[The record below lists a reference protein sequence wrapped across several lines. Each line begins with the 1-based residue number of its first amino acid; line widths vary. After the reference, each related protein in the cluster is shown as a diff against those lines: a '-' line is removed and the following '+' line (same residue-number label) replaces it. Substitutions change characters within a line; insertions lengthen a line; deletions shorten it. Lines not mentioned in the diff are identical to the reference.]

1 MTLCRISAGAEEINV
16 VVVNTDNFCDIP
28 RALCEKNSSTS
39 LVFLKEKHIH
49 TFIYK
54 YSYVTIRMDCV
65 ARQHLTTD
73 APSHE
78 LAHRGCEPG
87 NVSPVHRRVSFWLY
101 DDVITVAWYRPRFT
115 DLHPTVRI
123 GLFRVLGIGLE
134 QKQSLLVQMRIRCHI
149 FLHKVTACTQF
160 TTYATYYVI
169 KCVW

>member
-1 MTLCRISAGAEEINV
+1 MTFCRISPGAKEINV
-16 VVVNTDNFCDIP
+16 VAVNTDNFCDIP

-39 LVFLKEKHIH
+39 LVFLKE
-49 TFIYK
+49 IYAHPCT
-54 YSYVTIRMDCV
+54 SQLEWTV
-65 ARQHLTTD
+65 AWQHFTTD

-78 LAHRGCEPG
+78 LTHRGCEPG
-87 NVSPVHRRVSFWLY
+87 NVSPVHRGVSFWLY
-101 DDVITVAWYRPRFT
+101 DDVITAAWYRPRFT